1 MGGIS
6 KPRRIVLTGGPGAG
20 KTVVSTRVAQMFP
33 DRFVK
38 VPEAATQVYDLLKT
52 RWDRLDVEGRRD
64 VQRRIYHLQ
73 RRQEEEMSAAH
84 PDKTLLL
91 DRGTIDGSAY
101 WPEGPEDYWRDLN
114 TSSAA
119 ELARYDAVVWL
130 QTAATI
136 PGLYDADAS
145 NPCRFEQADAAIA
158 SGNLLRALWSG
169 HPRMVEVGAFAS
181 LDGKIAAVVKA
192 IEALAAEGD
201 AIQSSS
207 EGGSQRTQR
216 TPRTQR

>member
-1 MGGIS
+1 MS
-6 KPRRIVLTGGPGAG
+6 STFARIVLTGGPGAG
-20 KTVVSTRVAQMFP
+20 KTVISDRIALAYP
-33 DRFVK
+33 DRFIK
-38 VPEAATQVYDLLKT
+38 VPEAATQVYDHLNT

-73 RRQEEEMSAAH
+73 RRQEDEMALRH

-101 WPEGPEDYWRDLN
+101 WPEGPEDYWRDLR
-114 TSSAA
+114 TKSAE

-145 NPCRFEQADAAIA
+145 NPCRFEHADAAIA
-158 SGNLLRALWSG
+158 SGNLLRQLWGG
-169 HPRMVEVGAFAS
+169 HPRMVEVGAYAG
-181 LDGKIAAVVKA
+181 LEEKVAAVV
-192 IEALAAEGD
+192 EVLN
-201 AIQSSS
+201 SLS
-207 EGGSQRTQR
+207 RTR
-216 TPRTQR
+216 P